1 MFKLKLLLAV
11 TVFGAVF
18 LLATGLLDLGRVRD
32 DGGFEWRPR
41 VDRAGIDRLGR
52 RAWHAAT
59 DAARDVAG
67 GGASKDEAPA
77 PEQPE
82 RTLVLR

>member
-1 MFKLKLLLAV
+1 
-11 TVFGAVF
+11 
-18 LLATGLLDLGRVRD
+18 
-32 DGGFEWRPR
+32 

-67 GGASKDEAPA
+67 GGASKDAVPA

-82 RTLVLR
+82 RALVLR